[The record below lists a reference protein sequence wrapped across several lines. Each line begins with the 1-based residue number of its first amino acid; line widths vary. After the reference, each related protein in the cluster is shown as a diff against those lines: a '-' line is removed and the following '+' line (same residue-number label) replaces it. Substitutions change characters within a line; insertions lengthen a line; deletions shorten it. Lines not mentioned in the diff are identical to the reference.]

1 MNDSPGAGTVLDA
14 IGQARMLLER
24 RRIDAARAAIETG
37 LQADPENLDLIFLSG
52 LAEYFDDDNEAALEV
67 MEIVLVLD
75 PTHEG
80 ARGVIFQIRRENEH
94 FAEAEQILL
103 SLLEDFPEDATYY
116 AWYAWLML
124 ATGFFEKAGQLAE
137 EAIRFGPEDEDALIA
152 SAACA
157 VVLDPGRESRYRLR
171 ELVQRFPNSRRT
183 LLLLVVV
190 LSGQG
195 KSREALP
202 VAQELLRA
210 YPTDEDILEA
220 VIDLKVGTHWT
231 MIPLWPVRRFGW
243 AGSAGV
249 WVGFVA
255 LALFVLPALPDSV
268 SMAFVVIFLSY
279 VVYSWVYPGI
289 LRALLKR

>member
-1 MNDSPGAGTVLDA
+1 MNESSNPGSVTAA
-14 IGQARMLLER
+14 IRQAEMLLDR
-24 RRIDAARAAIETG
+24 RRLDAAREVIATG
-37 LQADPENLDLIFLSG
+37 LKADAENLELIYLSG
-52 LAEYFDDDNEAALEV
+52 LVEYFDDENDAALEV
-67 MEIVLVLD
+67 MEIVLRLD
-75 PTHEG
+75 PSHEG
-80 ARGVIFQIRRENEH
+80 ARGVLFQIHREDEN
-94 FAEAEQILL
+94 FAAAEQILL
-103 SLLEDFPEDATYY
+103 SLLEDFPRDATYY
-116 AWYAWLML
+116 AWYSWLML
-124 ATGFFEKAGQLAE
+124 ATGFFQKAGQLAE
-137 EAIRFGPEDEDALIA
+137 EAIRLDPDHEDALIA
-152 SAACA
+152 SASCA
-157 VVLDPGRESRYRLR
+157 LVLHPGRESRERLQ
-171 ELVQRFPNSRRT
+171 ELVRRFPNSRRT
-183 LLLLVVV
+183 LLLLAFA
-190 LSGQG
+190 LSQQRR
-195 KSREALP
+195 SRDALL

-210 YPTDEDILEA
+210 DPSDEEILQF